1 MGNVREIPR
10 GWDETSVPPQPGRRY
25 LVTGGTSGLGEAT
38 AKALRLLGAH
48 VTITARNAAKAEAI
62 VAAGGAS
69 DVLVMDLTD
78 LSSVRDAAAQVREPY
93 DVMILNAGIMWT
105 PYRLTTDGFESQVGT
120 NYLGHFAFAG
130 LIKDFITERLV
141 TVSSLYQR
149 YGSFGDGSLEE
160 IQRRCLGQVP
170 YSSREAYGD
179 SKLANVLFT
188 EEIERRRAAQG
199 WKFIALTAHPGWS
212 NTNLFGEATSSRDA
226 IASLASLSSRLMAQ
240 SAARGALPQLC
251 AATFPGLRGGEYVGP
266 RGPGQ
271 LRGTPTIVQPVVRA
285 HDAELASN
293 LWRVSEELT
302 GVTWT

>member
-1 MGNVREIPR
+1 MSDVPR
-10 GWDETSVPPQPGRRY
+10 RWNEASVPLQQGRRY

-38 AKALRLLGAH
+38 AKVLRSLGAH
-48 VTITARNAAKAEAI
+48 VTITARNSAKAQAI

-69 DVLVMDLTD
+69 DVLAMDLTD

-93 DVMILNAGIMWT
+93 DAVVLNAGIMWT
-105 PYRLTTDGFESQVGT
+105 PYRLTTDGFEFQLGT
-120 NYLGHFAFAG
+120 NHLGHFAFAG
-130 LIKDFITERLV
+130 LIKDYITERLV

-160 IQRRCLGQVP
+160 IRRRCLGQVP
-170 YSSREAYGD
+170 YSSRGAYGD
-179 SKLANVLFT
+179 SKLANMLFT
-188 EEIERRRAAQG
+188 EEIERRRVASG
-199 WKFIALTAHPGWS
+199 WKFISVAAHPGWS
-212 NTNLFGEATSSRDA
+212 NTNLFGEATSSRG
-226 IASLASLSSRLMAQ
+226 IVASTAALTARVMAQ

-271 LRGTPTIVQPVVRA
+271 LRGTPKIVQPVSRA
-285 HDAELASN
+285 RDVALAEN